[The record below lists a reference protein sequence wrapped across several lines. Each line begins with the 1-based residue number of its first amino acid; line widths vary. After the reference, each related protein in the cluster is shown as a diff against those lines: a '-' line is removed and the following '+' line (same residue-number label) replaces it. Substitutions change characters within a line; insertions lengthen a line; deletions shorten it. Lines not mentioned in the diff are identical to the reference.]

1 MNQAEIKN
9 VRLFRFKIN
18 NTTAVILFYIT
29 LSLILNS
36 LPNLIYFGYNLL
48 EYPASVFTDFI
59 SLLNA
64 MTNFVNLILVTPL
77 LIYILIVCT
86 TIQKL
91 FRGQEDNKVR
101 WLGFR
106 LDKTSHIVLFI
117 LSIFYLILA
126 IQSLINSI
134 GGFLTFIRFSSPP
147 ASILT
152 LYFTWIIV
160 SFILTIFYVYTLV
173 KCSKNRNLLR

>member
-1 MNQAEIKN
+1 MNQDEIKN

-18 NTTAVILFYIT
+18 NTTAVVIFYMT

-36 LPNLIYFGYNLL
+36 LPTLIYFGYNLL
-48 EYPASVFTDFI
+48 EYPASVFTDFT
-59 SLLNA
+59 SLLSVA
-64 MTNFVNLILVTPL
+64 ANFVIPILVSPL

-106 LDKTSHIVLFI
+106 LDKTSQIVLFI
-117 LSIFYLILA
+117 LSIFYLILY
-126 IQSLINSI
+126 IQSLISSI
-134 GGFLTFIRFSSPP
+134 VSFLSFIRFSIPP
-147 ASILT
+147 ASIRT
-152 LYFTWIIV
+152 LYITSIIV
-160 SFILTIFYVYTLV
+160 SFILIIFYVYTLV
-173 KCSKNRNLLR
+173 ICSKNRNLLR

>member
-1 MNQAEIKN
+1 MNQDEIKN

-18 NTTAVILFYIT
+18 NTTAVVLFYMT

-36 LPNLIYFGYNLL
+36 LPTLIYFGYNLL
-48 EYPASVFTDFI
+48 EYPASVFTDFT
-59 SLLNA
+59 SLLSVA
-64 MTNFVNLILVTPL
+64 ANFVIPILVSPL

-106 LDKTSHIVLFI
+106 LDKTSQIVLFI
-117 LSIFYLILA
+117 LSIFYLILY
-126 IQSLINSI
+126 IQSLISSI
-134 GGFLTFIRFSSPP
+134 VSFLSFIRFSIPP
-147 ASILT
+147 ASIRT
-152 LYFTWIIV
+152 LYITSIIV
-160 SFILTIFYVYTLV
+160 SFILIIFYVYTLV
-173 KCSKNRNLLR
+173 ICSKNRNLLR